1 MTATAE
7 NQEQLVLVSVEQGVA
22 SVVLNRP
29 QRQNAWTPALGRAYF
44 AALLDLVRDERARVI
59 VVSGAEGSFCTGADG
74 QVLAGI
80 ADEGGHESAPGRA
93 PYWLPL
99 SIGKP
104 IIGAISGPCFGVGL
118 QQALCFDFRFAG
130 EDAKLS
136 TAYVRRG
143 LIAEM
148 GMSWLLPRI
157 VGTGHAAELL
167 LSGRVVRAAEAE
179 RMGLVNRVFPAE
191 TVLAETIA
199 FARTMAAACSP
210 RAMRE
215 LKGQLYRDLMS
226 SLMPAYER
234 AEALLPEAFTW
245 PDFAEGVQSWKERR
259 PPAFPALAPELAL
272 LDIDPDSEPEG

>member
-1 MTATAE
+1 MTAAAE
-7 NQEQLVLVSVEQGVA
+7 DPATLVLVTIDQGVA
-22 SVVLNRP
+22 SLVLNRP
-29 QRQNAWTPALGRAYF
+29 HRQNAWTPALGRAYF
-44 AALLDLVRDERARVI
+44 GALTDLARDERVRVI

-74 QVLAGI
+74 QVLGDI
-80 ADEGGHESAPGRA
+80 ADEGGVQSAPGRA

-104 IIGAISGPCFGVGL
+104 IIGAIAGPCFGVGL
-118 QQALCFDFRFAG
+118 QQALCLDFRFAA

-148 GMSWLLPRI
+148 GMSWLLPRV
-157 VGTGHAAELL
+157 VGAGHAAELL
-167 LSGRVVRAAEAE
+167 LSGRVVRSPEAE
-179 RMGLVNRVFPAE
+179 RMGLVNRVLPTE
-191 TVLAETIA
+191 TVIEETLA

-226 SLMPAYER
+226 SLLPAYDRSE
-234 AEALLPEAFTW
+234 ELLPQAFQW
-245 PDFAEGVQSWKERR
+245 PDFAEGVRSFQEKRA
-259 PPAFPALAPELAL
+259 PAFPPLPPEFAL
-272 LDIDPDSEPEG
+272 LDVDPDAQE